1 MNSLFIL
8 CSAAAFEDTFDS
20 AQTRQ
25 MTMQLEAKRL
35 ALGLA
40 VGGAVAAW
48 TPALGA
54 EVHERVI
61 HERVGPGGRV
71 HETVRVD
78 RFHRVPPGF
87 HGRVTVRV
95 NPFHAHL
102 GWRVNRFTPRERA
115 MWTHGRWWHGRWHG
129 RLGWWWWANGGWF
142 FYDAPVYPYPDYV
155 SETYYDVPGAD
166 YSAYWY
172 YCRDPEGYYPYVQ
185 RCNGEWQPV
194 APQPSGGYDQGGY
207 GPGAGPGGPDEYG
220 PDEGGAPDQGPPG
233 NYGPRDQGPPDDYG
247 PSDQGG
253 PDEQGPPPG
262 DYGPDDQ
269 GPPDQGPPP
278 R

>member
-1 MNSLFIL
+1 
-8 CSAAAFEDTFDS
+8 
-20 AQTRQ
+20 
-25 MTMQLEAKRL
+25 MQINPKKLV
-35 ALGLA
+35 LGLA
-40 VGGAVAAW
+40 AGGALAASA
-48 TPALGA
+48 PAHA
-54 EVHERVI
+54 DDVRV
-61 HERVGPGGRV
+61 RVGPNGGV
-71 HETVRVD
+71 HETVRTGPHDAVGIGPRGGVHVD

-87 HGRVTVRV
+87 HGRFGVRV
-95 NPFHAHL
+95 SPFRARL
-102 GWRVNRFTPRERA
+102 GWHINRFTPRERA

-129 RLGWWWWANGGWF
+129 RFGWWWWANGGWF

-185 RCNGEWQPV
+185 RCNGEWEPV
-194 APQPSGGYDQGGY
+194 PPQPYGGGQGGPGY
-207 GPGAGPGGPDEYG
+207 GAGPDYDNGSGPGYGGGPGGPGGYDDRGGPSDESG
-220 PDEGGAPDQGPPG
+220 PPDQGPPG
-233 NYGPRDQGPPDDYG
+233 DYG
-247 PSDQGG
+247 PPNQGG
-253 PDEQGPPPG
+253 PDEQGPPG

>member
-1 MNSLFIL
+1 MQ
-8 CSAAAFEDTFDS
+8 FDP
-20 AQTRQ
+20 
-25 MTMQLEAKRL
+25 KKL
-35 ALGLA
+35 ALGLTA
-40 VGGAVAAW
+40 GCALAAW
-48 TPALGA
+48 TPAQA
-54 EVHERVI
+54 EVVRERVI
-61 HERVGPGGRV
+61 HEHVGPRGNI

-87 HGRVTVRV
+87 HGHVAIRV
-95 NPFHAHL
+95 NPFRARL
-102 GWRVNRFTPRERA
+102 GWHINRFTPRERA

-129 RLGWWWWANGGWF
+129 RFGWWWWANGGWF

-155 SETYYDVPGAD
+155 SDTYYDVPGAD

-194 APQPSGGYDQGGY
+194 APQPSAGY
-207 GPGAGPGGPDEYG
+207 GGGPGGGPDEYDDRG
-220 PDEGGAPDQGPPG
+220 GPPDEMGP
-233 NYGPRDQGPPDDYG
+233 DQGPPDDYG
-247 PSDQGG
+247 PSDRGG
-253 PDEQGPPPG
+253 PDEQAPPD

>member
-1 MNSLFIL
+1 
-8 CSAAAFEDTFDS
+8 
-20 AQTRQ
+20 
-25 MTMQLEAKRL
+25 MQIDPKKL

-40 VGGAVAAW
+40 VGGAIAAW
-48 TPALGA
+48 TPAFG
-54 EVHERVI
+54 EVREHV
-61 HERVGPGGRV
+61 RVGPNGNV
-71 HETVRVD
+71 HETVRVGPGRVRENFRGD
-78 RFHRVPPGF
+78 RFRRVPPGF
-87 HGRVTVRV
+87 HGHVAIRV
-95 NPFHAHL
+95 NPFRGHL
-102 GWRVNRFTPRERA
+102 GWHVNRFTPRERA
-115 MWTHGRWWHGRWHG
+115 MWTHGRWWHGRWHN

-194 APQPSGGYDQGGY
+194 APQPSGGYGG
-207 GPGAGPGGPDEYG
+207 GPGGPGYGGGPGGAGYGGGPGYDGGPGGG
-220 PDEGGAPDQGPPG
+220 PDQDEDRGGPPEQA
-233 NYGPRDQGPPDDYG
+233 GPRDQGPPDDYG
-247 PSDQGG
+247 PPDQGG
-253 PDEQGPPPG
+253 PDEQGPPD

>member
-1 MNSLFIL
+1 MQ
-8 CSAAAFEDTFDS
+8 FDP
-20 AQTRQ
+20 
-25 MTMQLEAKRL
+25 KKL
-35 ALGLA
+35 ALALA
-40 VGGAVAAW
+40 AGGALAASA
-48 TPALGA
+48 PAHA
-54 EVHERVI
+54 DDVRV
-61 HERVGPGGRV
+61 RVGPHGNV
-71 HETVRVD
+71 HESVRVGPRGGVHVD

-95 NPFHAHL
+95 NPFRGHL

-129 RLGWWWWANGGWF
+129 RLGWWWWGNGGWF
-142 FYDAPVYPYPDYV
+142 FYNAPVYPYPDYV

-194 APQPSGGYDQGGY
+194 APQPSAGY
-207 GPGAGPGGPDEYG
+207 GVGPGGPGGGPDEYG
-220 PDEGGAPDQGPPG
+220 PDENGPPDQAGSS
-233 NYGPRDQGPPDDYG
+233 DQGPPDDYG
-247 PSDQGG
+247 PPDQGG
-253 PDEQGPPPG
+253 PDEQGPPDG
-262 DYGPDDQ
+262 YGPDDQ
-269 GPPDQGPPP
+269 GPPDEGSPP